1 MNNKN
6 SQQNFGLSTE
16 PPPFEK
22 PKTLAENV
30 NYIAQ
35 YLLSDMVRY
44 TTDAQFSD
52 FNISRYTSAPSKQL
66 PEMHCFVIDFNDP
79 EKKEKFLSAIR
90 EANQDKMNA
99 RIGSSLL
106 MLNIQENKLIISV
119 KDVEK
124 LADFVEEVIFASD
137 KKIAPP
143 KPIIETVELND
154 ADITNLRLMPAQ
166 FGFSSAKRIVRYYNS
181 CVADERYKAFQGF
194 TFSPD
199 DLIRAEN
206 TLKKQQMDVKE
217 IPSGSLLHF
226 H

>member
-52 FNISRYTSAPSKQL
+52 FNISRYKSAASEQF
-66 PEMHCFVIDFNDP
+66 PEMDCFVIDFNNA
-79 EKKEKFLSAIR
+79 EKRQKFVTTIQNSDQDRISARFGDSPLIV
-90 EANQDKMNA
+90 
-99 RIGSSLL
+99 
-106 MLNIQENKLIISV
+106 NINENKLTIRV
-119 KDVEK
+119 QDVAK
-124 LADFVEEVIFASD
+124 LSDLVEEIVFASD
-137 KKIAPP
+137 KKIWPP
-143 KPIIETVELND
+143 KSIIETVELND

-181 CVADERYKAFQGF
+181 CVEDEKYKPFQGF

-199 DLIRAEN
+199 DLIRADN
-206 TLKKQQMDVKE
+206 TLKKQQMGLKE